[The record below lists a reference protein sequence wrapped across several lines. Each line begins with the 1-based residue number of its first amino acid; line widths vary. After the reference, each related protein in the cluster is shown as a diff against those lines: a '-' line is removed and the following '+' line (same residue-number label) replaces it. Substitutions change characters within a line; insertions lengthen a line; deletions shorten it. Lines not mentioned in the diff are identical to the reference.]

1 MCFWRRRRDPL
12 GEMASGVARQVL
24 SESTRI
30 ALEKIA
36 SEWVKED
43 LAYIRS
49 RLYERMNERYGWH
62 RDQLLGRA
70 DGEPDGRR

>member
-1 MCFWRRRRDPL
+1 MLSFWRRKRDPL
-12 GEMASGVARQVL
+12 GDLASDVAQRVL

-36 SEWVKED
+36 SEWVRED
-43 LAYIRS
+43 LAYIRG

-62 RDQLLGRA
+62 RSRLLGPA
-70 DGEPDGRR
+70 DDPDDRK